1 MKKSTNY
8 LDMPGWKQR
17 LHGFV
22 CYQIAAFT
30 ALYKP
35 VHTDIAMMLTLM
47 HQFRNVSFE
56 VIDGNKVPDSQE

>member
-1 MKKSTNY
+1 MKPTKY
-8 LDMPGWKQR
+8 WDMPTWKQR

-35 VHTDIAMMLTLM
+35 VHTDIAMLLTLTN
-47 HQFRNVSFE
+47 QFRNVTFE